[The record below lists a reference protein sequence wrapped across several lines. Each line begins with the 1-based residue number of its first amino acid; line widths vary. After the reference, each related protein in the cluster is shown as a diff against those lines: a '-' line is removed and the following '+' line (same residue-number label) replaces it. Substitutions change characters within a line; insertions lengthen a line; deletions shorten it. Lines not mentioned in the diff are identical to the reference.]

1 MQVVRH
7 YDVAANKVAFAFEVI
22 EPLVHQVVPVS
33 EFKKG
38 LPLLAGKGDKEDPI
52 PLVDVLADAHIRK
65 IKRKGCTPK
74 QQLIEG

>member
-52 PLVDVLADAHIRK
+52 P
-65 IKRKGCTPK
+65 
-74 QQLIEG
+74 